1 MKVRSTLLVIISILI
16 IFLSGCSGTRSKAQE
31 ENLIIATWNV
41 RGYPESQQADRDWFD
56 NQLIEMNPDIICI
69 QEIANQDRV
78 NTFLANEFRFTSA
91 AFLDS
96 SDGQDNAIFATEKI
110 EMEDIPDPN
119 GFQHPAQAAYVVYKG
134 FDAVIV
140 TVHLSWTNIALREKE
155 KELLKA
161 VVSLMST
168 IDPDVIIVGDFNTQE
183 PQIQELAE
191 SIGMLVMFPSGQ
203 DGVGTT
209 HAGNR
214 YDHFLISPDLANEE
228 DLNCRIQTFTGDD
241 LVKAKRVSDHLPVM
255 AFFKTDS
262 WYRDRK

>member
-1 MKVRSTLLVIISILI
+1 MKVQNTLLVITSILI
-16 IFLSGCSGTRSKAQE
+16 IFLNGCSGTRSRAQE

-41 RGYPESQQADRDWFD
+41 RGYPESQQADRDWFG

-69 QEIANQDRV
+69 QEIANQDRIK
-78 NTFLANEFRFTSA
+78 TFLANEFRFTTV

-119 GFQHPAQAAYVVYKG
+119 GFQHPAQAAYVAYKG

-140 TVHLSWTNIALREKE
+140 TVHLSWTNISLREQE
-155 KELLKA
+155 KVILKK
-161 VVSLMST
+161 VINLMLT

-191 SIGMLVMFPSGQ
+191 SLGMLVMFPSGQ
-203 DGVGTT
+203 DGIGTT

-228 DLNCRIQTFTGDD
+228 ALSCRIQTFTGDD
-241 LVKAKRVSDHLPVM
+241 LVKAKRVSDHLPVI
-255 AFFKTDS
+255 AFFKTNS
-262 WYRDRK
+262 QYKDRK